1 MDPKD
6 LRIGNLVYADGEI
19 AVVVA
24 IDSKEKND
32 IDIYIGNSHG
42 KVIRARFSTIDIQPI
57 ALSDKFV
64 VQLGLF
70 DEFGK
75 LALNLKG
82 ERYSLRRQNGHVVL
96 YNSRSESMIHF
107 WEVKYLHRLQNL
119 FYVLSKEELPVDH

>member
-24 IDSKEKND
+24 IDGKEKND
-32 IDIYIGNSHG
+32 FDIYIGNSHG
-42 KVIRARFSTIDIQPI
+42 KVIKARLSTIDIKPI
-57 ALSDKFV
+57 LLADKFV
-64 VQLGLF
+64 AKLGLF

-75 LALNLKG
+75 LKLNLKG
-82 ERYSLRRQNGHVVL
+82 ENYSLRRQNGHVVL
-96 YNSRSESMIHF
+96 YSSRGESMIHF

-119 FYVLSKEELPVDH
+119 YYVLSKEELPVDH